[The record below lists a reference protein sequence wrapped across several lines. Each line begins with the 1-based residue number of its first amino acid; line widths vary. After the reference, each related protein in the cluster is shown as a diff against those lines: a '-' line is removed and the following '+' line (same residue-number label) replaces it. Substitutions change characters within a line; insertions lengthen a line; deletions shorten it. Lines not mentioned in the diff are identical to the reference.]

1 MKVVVATITLA
12 IPYGDYEYE
21 GEPKLD
27 LIDGILK
34 GICGTQLD
42 YFVCAGRKNGFAA
55 IRVEF
60 NSYSNTARKDIEA
73 AAKQL
78 AETLDTQG
86 VLVFMDGTNTTA

>member
-1 MKVVVATITLA
+1 MKVTTGLISLIV
-12 IPYGDYEYE
+12 PYGDYEYE

-27 LIDGILK
+27 LISDILK

-78 AETLDTQG
+78 VETLDTQG
-86 VLVFMDGTNTTA
+86 VLVFMDGTDTTA